1 MERMKN
7 SHLKPEE
14 LEAVNQ
20 YPELFETPAHE
31 RLDGWNAHTI
41 NGPPPPFASS
51 RAGPDEKDIDDGGAA
66 KPGSEKVPQVDR
78 DGWKQGTATEPSMP
92 EPAYTPTS
100 NPDLQKDSG
109 EKAPFKLF

>member
-1 MERMKN
+1 ERIEN
-7 SHLKPEE
+7 SQMKPEE
-14 LEAVNQ
+14 IAEVNQ
-20 YPELFETPAHE
+20 YPELFETPTHQ

-51 RAGPDEKDIDDGGAA
+51 RGDQDEKDVDEAGMT
-66 KPGSEKVPQVDR
+66 KPGSEKAPPVDH
-78 DGWKQGTATEPSMP
+78 DGWKQGTVVGPTMP
-92 EPAYTPTS
+92 EPVYTQAS